1 MTDSHQTPVF
11 PCSYRQAA
19 RGLGGGLLPC
29 LSILP
34 VPIFPVPAMQTSTR
48 PRKSLSPRMKYYGR
62 LDWPE
67 LLIVVAVAGSL
78 IATSLYMALYIA
90 Q

>member
-1 MTDSHQTPVF
+1 MPE
-11 PCSYRQAA
+11 
-19 RGLGGGLLPC
+19 
-29 LSILP
+29 
-34 VPIFPVPAMQTSTR
+34 PIFPVPAMQTSTR
-48 PRKSLSPRMKYYGR
+48 PRKSLSPRMKYYGC

-78 IATSLYMALYIA
+78 IATSLYMALYTA